1 MQTPFRPFAPL
12 FLVLAS
18 AILLSFPLAADEVL
32 KTNIPGGD
40 GKELMDNPRDPD
52 QPTGAI
58 IRDDECAKKTMKGK
72 KLNSGKPNPEYEK
85 CVQAKVEK
93 VKKTGNQ

>member
-1 MQTPFRPFAPL
+1 MKAHSFAFG
-12 FLVLAS
+12 FLVSA
-18 AILLSFPLAADEVL
+18 AILLVAAPVSADEVL

-58 IRDDECAKKTMKGK
+58 IRDEECAKKTTKGK
-72 KLNSGKPNPEYEK
+72 KLHSGIPNPKYEK

-93 VKKTGNQ
+93 AKKTGNH